1 MATSKLSPRVKSSN
15 QTSLFGLDVSQGVV
29 SVAKQA
35 KNYIGGVIDPS
46 KRRLDNAGLRK
57 GAEQTSKEAST
68 AKFSDEDWRVRLS
81 LPTTNKILYHDET
94 NTVMHG
100 PLSATRG
107 LIFPYTPQILFQHS
121 SNYSA
126 SNPVHSNYTQ
136 HFYSNS
142 AVDAINIAGDFTAQ
156 NPAEAAYVVAAI
168 TFLRSA
174 TKMFFG
180 ERDGALAGTPP
191 PILNLNGYGDYIFNN
206 VPVVISNFTVDF
218 SGDVDYINTHIGS
231 AQSGGTKKV
240 ERYDEDG
247 GSWFE
252 EVAVPGAVTTSSTRV
267 PTRTSINVTVNPLYS
282 RERMKDFGLNDF
294 AAGRL
299 IDRTA
304 SQSGSGKGGFI

>member
-1 MATSKLSPRVKSSN
+1 MATSKLSPRVRSSN
-15 QTSLFGLDVSQGVV
+15 QTSLFGLDVSQGVI

-57 GAEQTSKEAST
+57 GAEQASKETSA

-81 LPTTNKILYHDET
+81 LPTTNKILYHDES

-107 LIFPYTPQILFQHS
+107 LIFPYTPQILLQHS
-121 SNYSA
+121 ANYTGA
-126 SNPVHSNYTQ
+126 NPVHSNYTQ

-142 AVDAINIAGDFTAQ
+142 SIDAISIQGDFTAQ

-168 TFLRSA
+168 TFLRAA

-180 ERDGALAGTPP
+180 KRDGALAGTPP
-191 PILNLNGYGDYIFNN
+191 PVLNLNGYGDYIFNN
-206 VPVVISNFTVDF
+206 VPVVVSNFTVDF
-218 SGDVDYINTHIGS
+218 GADVDYINTNIGS
-231 AQSGGTKKV
+231 AARGTTTLV
-240 ERYDEDG
+240 PDEEIG
-247 GSWFE
+247 E
-252 EVAVPGAVTTSSTRV
+252 EEIYREVFQAGPTTTTSTRV
-267 PTRTSINVTVNPLYS
+267 PTQTSINITVNPLYS

-304 SQSGSGKGGFI
+304 AISGSGKGGFI